1 MKTAKTKIFTLTTT
15 VGLLALISACSG
27 TPSDQNSSNTAS
39 PEASASA
46 SASGSASPSASPT
59 SYRPASSDPNAKTSE
74 GEPVAEAEKRF
85 VTYATGTVKT
95 KKSTDE
101 ILETG
106 YKMCSFFKDEGTISG
121 VIQRIS
127 DDSKNV
133 EEESENLQL
142 SGAAVKT
149 LCPEYKDVS

>member
-15 VGLLALISACSG
+15 IGLLTLLSACSG
-27 TPSDQNSSNTAS
+27 TPNSQKSSNETS

-46 SASGSASPSASPT
+46 NGSASPSASPS
-59 SYRPASSDPNAKTSE
+59 SYRPSNSDPNAKTSE

-95 KKSTDE
+95 KKTTDE